1 MDYQP
6 IPRAPGAF
14 QQPVTPEEIEAICR
28 RVFGTNA
35 QVTAAVELGGG
46 MYNTTLRVTVT
57 GEDRPVILRVAP
69 APERQFRS
77 ERALMRNEF
86 ATLPYLAPIA
96 PLMPRLIAAD
106 FTHEV
111 IERDVMVQ
119 TLLDGVPAAER
130 LGAYPRS
137 AWPGFFRQLGQVAR
151 TVHAVHGPHFGPV
164 RGPGYASWSEALAV
178 SFADI
183 AGDLDTVGLDAA
195 DVRKA
200 ADLVDEHRAAFDEI
214 TEPRLLSGDFW
225 TINCLLDASAAVPTL
240 RGVLDFDR
248 TLWGDPAADWTIRMA
263 MTRQDERT
271 AFWETYGSSD
281 DLPGAMLRA
290 RIYEARHLGAVRL
303 ERHRLGNPAG
313 VAASYEAMV
322 PILAA
327 ASVM

>member
-1 MDYQP
+1 MEYQP
-6 IPRAPGAF
+6 IPRPPGAF
-14 QQPVTPEEIEAICR
+14 QQPVTPEEIEVICR
-28 RVFGTNA
+28 RTFGSGT

-46 MYNTTLRVTVT
+46 MYNTTLRVHVN

-69 APERQFRS
+69 DPERQFRS

-119 TLLDGVPAAER
+119 TFLDGVPAAER
-130 LGAYPRS
+130 LGTYPRS
-137 AWPGFFRQLGQVAR
+137 TWPDFFRQLGEVAR
-151 TVHAVHGPHFGPV
+151 SIHAVRGPHFGPIS
-164 RGPGYASWSEALAV
+164 GPGYASWSEAMTA
-178 SFADI
+178 SFTDI
-183 AGDLDTVGLDAA
+183 AAALDAAELDAA

-240 RGVLDFDR
+240 SGALDFDR

-263 MTRQDERT
+263 TAKQDERIV
-271 AFWETYGSSD
+271 FWETYGPRRDS
-281 DLPGAMLRA
+281 PNAALRA
-290 RIYEARHLGAVRL
+290 RIYEARHLGAIRL
-303 ERHRLGNPAG
+303 ERHRLGNHEG
-313 VAASYEAMV
+313 VKDSYRAMSQV
-322 PILAA
+322 LSAA
-327 ASVM
+327 A